1 MQNKRIFAIS
11 MVKNEADIIESF
23 VRYNL
28 NVVDAMIILDNGST
42 DDTLK
47 ILELLESEGLPIF
60 IFEDKNR
67 EYDQANKMNQLL
79 LRAVNEFKA
88 DIIVPL
94 DADEFLMS
102 SKRGNPRVTLEEIE
116 TSTFYK
122 VKWKTY
128 VPNFN
133 ENQNEMFIPA
143 KITSARDESL
153 EDFYKVILPA
163 NLVKE
168 YSVRLTKG
176 NHDLIYDKKYN
187 SSINQ
192 VLNTNL
198 RIAHFPIRSKEQ
210 ATSKISV
217 GWINI
222 LCEITRSKN
231 ESWHMEKMFNDLK
244 ESGRIEDGAAM
255 NFAKR
260 YALNKDNTSIK
271 LKKDPIDLSYCKNIT
286 IKYTDK
292 QINSLTNLLNNCE
305 QLSLDYLNFKR
316 KALAE
321 EERLKTHVENL
332 KKEKLVK
339 EHQLKSEINKYKNS
353 SSWIITSPLRK
364 MSARI
369 KNLKNS

>member
-28 NVVDAMIILDNGST
+28 NIVDGMIILDNGST

-47 ILELLESEGLPIF
+47 ILELLENEGLHVF
-60 IFEDKNR
+60 ILKDEKR
-67 EYDQANKMNQLL
+67 EYDQASKMNQLL

-94 DADEFLMS
+94 DADEFLVS
-102 SKRGNPRVTLEEIE
+102 SKGVNPRVTLEEIE

-153 EDFYKVILPA
+153 EEFYKVIIPA
-163 NLVKE
+163 NLVKN
-168 YSVRLTKG
+168 YNVKLTKG
-176 NHDLIYDKKYN
+176 NHDLIYNKKHNN
-187 SSINQ
+187 SIKE
-192 VLNTNL
+192 VLNTDL

-217 GWINI
+217 GWINR

-231 ESWHMEKMFNDLK
+231 DSWHLEKMFNDLK
-244 ESGRIEDGAAM
+244 ESGKIENEDAI

-260 YALNKDNTSIK
+260 YALNNDNNNIK
-271 LKKDPIDLSYCKNIT
+271 LKKDPIDLSYCNNIT

-292 QINSLTNLLNNCE
+292 QINSMKNLLNNCE

-321 EERLKTHVENL
+321 EERLKTNIENL
-332 KKEKLVK
+332 KKEKSMVEK
-339 EHQLKSEINKYKNS
+339 RLKHEIEEYKNS
-353 SSWIITSPLRK
+353 TSWIITSPLRK
-364 MSARI
+364 MSTRI
-369 KNLKNS
+369 KNLRNI

>member
-28 NVVDAMIILDNGST
+28 NIVDVMIILDNGST

-60 IFEDKNR
+60 ILKEENR
-67 EYDQANKMNQLL
+67 EYDQAQNMNRLL

-94 DADEFLMS
+94 DADEFLAS
-102 SKRGNPRVTLEEIE
+102 SKGGNPRTILEKIG

-128 VPNFN
+128 LPNFN
-133 ENQNEMFIPA
+133 ENENEKFVPA

-153 EDFYKVILPA
+153 EEFYKVILHA

-192 VLNTNL
+192 VLNTDL
-198 RIAHFPIRSKEQ
+198 RIAHFPIRFKEQ
-210 ATSKISV
+210 AMSKISV
-217 GWINI
+217 GWIII

-260 YALNKDNTSIK
+260 YALNNDNTNIK

-292 QINSLTNLLNNCE
+292 QINSLTNLLNGCE

-316 KALAE
+316 EALAE
-321 EERLKTHVENL
+321 EERLKANIENL
-332 KKEKLVK
+332 KKENLIVEKR
-339 EHQLKSEINKYKNS
+339 LKHENEEYKNS
-353 SSWIITSPLRK
+353 TSWIITSPLRK
-364 MSARI
+364 MSAKIR
-369 KNLKNS
+369 NLRS